1 MDSVSSSRPALNT
14 PTVLPPASVEIP
26 QGAIQVEKNRLFV
39 VNSDRGLE
47 ESVSELFS
55 KAKTQSNDWLP
66 SNEPDGLG
74 VILVFHTEKNN
85 YVLGGIRENIALKN
99 KFAEDGSRF
108 PAQIST
114 SIGGRLENPEQP
126 IKDAAMTILKY
137 RILPLTEVDASDD
150 RFQDQELLKKFA
162 SSVSEPKGWDD
173 KVCFHTSSWANANG
187 SEGKMNYVSVVKHIT
202 CNEEDCQQLASAL
215 VSSMEIKAAK
225 GEPTRSLQPF
235 NFVALEP
242 IIDNSNA
249 SYAMDEVDKAN
260 QAYGKYQNQ
269 ICLTFNDMAM
279 AALAKNGAFDPAK
292 EGGQI

>member
-1 MDSVSSSRPALNT
+1 MDSISSSRPALNI
-14 PTVLPPASVEIP
+14 PTVLPPASVEVP
-26 QGAIQVEKNRLFV
+26 LGAIQVEKNRLFV
-39 VNSDRGLE
+39 VASDRGLQ
-47 ESVSELFS
+47 ESVSELFN

-66 SNEPDGLG
+66 PNEPDGLG

-85 YVLGGIRENIALKN
+85 YVLGGIRENSALKN
-99 KFAEDGSRF
+99 KLAEDGSKF
-108 PAQIST
+108 PPQIST
-114 SIGGRLENPEQP
+114 SVGGRLDNPEQP

-137 RILPLTEVDASDD
+137 RILPLTEVDASDS

-173 KVCFHTSSWANANG
+173 KVCFHTSSWTSDNG
-187 SEGKMNYVSVVKHIT
+187 SEGKMNYISVVKHIT
-202 CNEEDCQQLASAL
+202 CNDEDCQQLTRAL
-215 VSSMEIKAAK
+215 ESSMAIKAAK
-225 GEPTRSLQPF
+225 GEPTRTLQPF

-249 SYAMDEVDKAN
+249 SYALDEVDKAN
-260 QAYGKYQNQ
+260 QAYGKYKNQ

-279 AALAKNGAFDPAK
+279 AVLSKNGAFDPSK

>member
-1 MDSVSSSRPALNT
+1 MDSVSSLRPALNI
-14 PTVLPPASVEIP
+14 PAVLPAAAVEIP

-39 VNSDRGLE
+39 VASDRGLQ
-47 ESVSELFS
+47 ESVTELFN

-66 SNEPDGLG
+66 PNEPDGLG
-74 VILVFHTEKNN
+74 VVLVFHTEKNN
-85 YVLGGIRENIALKN
+85 YVLGSIRENPSLKN
-99 KFAEDGSRF
+99 KLAEDGSKF
-108 PAQIST
+108 PPQIST
-114 SIGGRLENPEQP
+114 SVGGRLDNPEQP
-126 IKDAAMTILKY
+126 VKDAAMNILNF
-137 RILPLTEVDASDD
+137 RILPITEVDASDS

-173 KVCFHTSSWANANG
+173 KVCFHTSSWDNGNG
-187 SEGKMNYVSVVKHIT
+187 SEGKMNYVSVVKHII
-202 CNEEDCQQLASAL
+202 CNEEDCQQLTRAL
-215 VSSMEIKAAK
+215 ESSMSIKAAK
-225 GEPTRSLQPF
+225 GEPTRTLQPF

-249 SYAMDEVDKAN
+249 SYALNELDKAS

-279 AALAKNGAFDPAK
+279 AVLSKNGAFDPSK

>member
-14 PTVLPPASVEIP
+14 PNVLPPASVEVP
-26 QGAIQVEKNRLFV
+26 SGAIQVEKNRLFV
-39 VNSDRGLE
+39 VTSDRGLQ

-55 KAKTQSNDWLP
+55 KAKTQSNGWLP

-74 VILVFHTEKNN
+74 VVLVFHTEKNN
-85 YVLGGIRENIALKN
+85 YVLGGIRENPALKN
-99 KFAEDGSRF
+99 KLAEDGSKF
-108 PAQIST
+108 PSQIST
-114 SIGGRLENPEQP
+114 SVGGRLDNPEQP
-126 IKDAAMTILKY
+126 IKDAAMNILKY
-137 RILPLTEVDASDD
+137 RILPLTEVDASDS

-187 SEGKMNYVSVVKHIT
+187 SEGKMNYISVVKHIT
-202 CNEEDCQQLASAL
+202 CTEEDCQQLTSAL
-215 VSSMEIKAAK
+215 VSSMAIKAAK

-249 SYAMDEVDKAN
+249 SYALDEVDKAN

-279 AALAKNGAFDPAK
+279 AALSKNGAFDPSK

>member
-1 MDSVSSSRPALNT
+1 MN
-14 PTVLPPASVEIP
+14 
-26 QGAIQVEKNRLFV
+26 
-39 VNSDRGLE
+39 
-47 ESVSELFS
+47 
-55 KAKTQSNDWLP
+55 
-66 SNEPDGLG
+66 
-74 VILVFHTEKNN
+74 
-85 YVLGGIRENIALKN
+85 
-99 KFAEDGSRF
+99 
-108 PAQIST
+108 
-114 SIGGRLENPEQP
+114 
-126 IKDAAMTILKY
+126 ILKY
-137 RILPLTEVDASDD
+137 RILPLTEVDASDS

-187 SEGKMNYVSVVKHIT
+187 SEGKMNYISVVKHIT
-202 CNEEDCQQLASAL
+202 CNEEDCQQLTSAL
-215 VSSMEIKAAK
+215 ESSMAIKAAK
-225 GEPTRSLQPF
+225 GEPTRTLQPF

-279 AALAKNGAFDPAK
+279 AVLSKNGAFDPSK